1 MRTLVLLLFFFLPL
15 ALSAQIATPLPS
27 TMTAQEHQGRL
38 LFQQRCS
45 ICHSAVM
52 ITHRPY
58 GPILDKGR
66 VKGDEDDIRQTI
78 TNGRA
83 PRMPAFKYGLSAE
96 EINAIIAYLDVL
108 PRAPEHSFGQR
119 RDPRSVAPQTE

>member
-1 MRTLVLLLFFFLPL
+1 MLALLLLSFLPL
-15 ALSAQIATPLPS
+15 ALSAQVPAPLPS
-27 TMTAQEHQGRL
+27 SMTPQEHQGRL

-45 ICHSAVM
+45 ICQSAVM
-52 ITHRPY
+52 VTHRPY

-83 PRMPAFKYGLSAE
+83 PRMPAFKYGLSPAE
-96 EINAIIAYLDVL
+96 IDAIIAYLDVL

-119 RDPRSVAPQTE
+119 HDPRSVSPQTE

>member
-1 MRTLVLLLFFFLPL
+1 MRTLVLLLFSFLPL
-15 ALSAQIATPLPS
+15 VLSAQIATPLPS
-27 TMTAQEHQGRL
+27 TMTPQEHQGRL

-52 ITHRPY
+52 VTHRPY
-58 GPILDKGR
+58 GPILDKTR
-66 VKGDEDDIRQTI
+66 VKGDEDDIRDFI

-83 PRMPAFKYGLSAE
+83 PRMPAFKYGLTPAE
-96 EINAIIAYLDVL
+96 IDAIIAYLDVL

-119 RDPRSVAPQTE
+119 RDPRSVSPQTE